1 MLLRYIAL
9 LKIVQDEF
17 SDIVVKT
24 ELHVDRIRL
33 TLVDGSWVE
42 QQFPNSQP
50 YIPLLCIHSLWR

>member
-42 QQFPNSQP
+42 QQFPNS
-50 YIPLLCIHSLWR
+50 